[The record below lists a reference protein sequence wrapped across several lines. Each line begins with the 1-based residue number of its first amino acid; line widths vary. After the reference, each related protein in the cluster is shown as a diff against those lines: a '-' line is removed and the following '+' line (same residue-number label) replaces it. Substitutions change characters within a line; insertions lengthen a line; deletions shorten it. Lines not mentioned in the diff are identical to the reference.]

1 MATCRDAYRYVCDNL
16 DQNLDS
22 PRCREIRRHLESC
35 PDCMAYLDSVK
46 KTVSFYH
53 AMPAPKV
60 PRGTHKLLLQALD
73 GVRLRSQK
81 GQKTRSARGR
91 R

>member
-1 MATCRDAYRYVCDNL
+1 MATCREAYRYVCDNL

-22 PRCREIRRHLESC
+22 QRCREIRRHLESC

-60 PRGTHKLLLQALD
+60 PPGTHRLLLRALE
-73 GVRLRSQK
+73 GVWVRAQK
-81 GQKTRSARGR
+81 GQKAPPGRGR